1 MSENK
6 TGSPTTKKASPT
18 TDPIYTLLS
27 TVESGVTTVPEI
39 AKQLG
44 KHRTTIHEH
53 VNKAIKKG
61 LLLKIGKSPMVLNIT
76 GLGHK
81 KLKSYVGEANAGDTK
96 TKNSTSN
103 SKFKQV
109 SSSRRI
115 YGHNVSWKF
124 PLADDCKIPF
134 KEGWDN
140 FTKLP
145 RGKFN
150 VRYDFNLKKAF
161 VRQTNKHLIV
171 FPKLESASALPSEAI
186 VLQGR
191 LFKKAD
197 AVVKELLK
205 KHSGL
210 LIKAP
215 LWKPSTQE
223 YAIKDGFAKAL
234 CATEGFSTFENE
246 IAKIDASVH
255 LEEESGFINSLGE
268 IDWKHPAF
276 ADAYI
281 RMPFTFMRAM
291 KMFESQMKS
300 HVGAIK
306 KIGVA
311 AEAQVKATN
320 ELRLAV
326 KPKKRRFS
334 TRFDNSA
341 TFRGVT

>member
-1 MSENK
+1 MSK
-6 TGSPTTKKASPT
+6 SVSPTRKILTPT
-18 TDPIYTLLS
+18 TNPIYTVLS
-27 TVESGVTTVPEI
+27 LVDKGVTTIPEI

-44 KHRTTIHEH
+44 KHRTTIHET
-53 VNKAIKKG
+53 VNKAIRKG
-61 LLLKIGKSPMVLNIT
+61 FLLKIVKSPMVLNLT
-76 GLGHK
+76 GHGYK
-81 KLKSYVGEANAGDTK
+81 KLSSGVGEVNAGDTK
-96 TKNSTSN
+96 TKNSTLN
-103 SKFKQV
+103 PKFKQV

-115 YGHNVSWKF
+115 YGHNASWKF
-124 PLADDCKIPF
+124 PLADGCKIPF
-134 KEGWDN
+134 KEGYDN

-171 FPKLESASALPSEAI
+171 FPKLESASALPGEAI

-197 AVVKELLK
+197 AVVRDLMK

-210 LIKAP
+210 LLKTP

-223 YAIKDGFAKAL
+223 YAIKDSFAKAL
-234 CATEGFSTFENE
+234 CASDGFSTFENE
-246 IAKIDASVH
+246 VAKIDASVH
-255 LEEESGFINSLGE
+255 FEEESGFINSLGE

-276 ADAYI
+276 ADAYV

-291 KMFESQMKS
+291 KMFEVNMKS

-306 KIGVA
+306 KIGLA
-311 AEAQVKATN
+311 AEEQVKATRS
-320 ELRLAV
+320 L
-326 KPKKRRFS
+326 KKAISPRKRKVS
-334 TRFDNSA
+334 FDDSG